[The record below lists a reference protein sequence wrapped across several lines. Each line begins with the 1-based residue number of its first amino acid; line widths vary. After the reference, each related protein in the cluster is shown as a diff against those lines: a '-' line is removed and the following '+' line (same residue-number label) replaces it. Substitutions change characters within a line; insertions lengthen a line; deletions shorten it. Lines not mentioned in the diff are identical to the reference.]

1 MKSKLDRDHLSW
13 VLEARVPTHQ
23 DIIKTLRYMAA
34 STKYLGEPDL
44 AEDIEFIADR
54 YTLEISAGARRDRE
68 RFRPN

>member
-1 MKSKLDRDHLSW
+1 MKSKMDRDQLSW

-23 DIIKTLRYMAA
+23 DIITALRYMAQ

-54 YTLEISAGARRDRE
+54 YALEISVGARIPHE